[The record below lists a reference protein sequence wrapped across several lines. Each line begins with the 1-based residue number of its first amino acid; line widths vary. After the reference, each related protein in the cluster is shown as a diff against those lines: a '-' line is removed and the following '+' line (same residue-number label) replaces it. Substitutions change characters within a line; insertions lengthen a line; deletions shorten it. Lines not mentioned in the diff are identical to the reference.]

1 MKGRSPVRLSGRVV
15 VLALVVLL
23 ASVVLLQY
31 SIDNTTTAKA
41 GWEDS
46 SPFDAGRSVLDL
58 LGGIRETLAAYFWT
72 KTDEVFH
79 EYLSANIGKE
89 DALYPYYW
97 MITRLDPHFTMPY
110 YFASWTLAR
119 LGRVDQ
125 GFNLAMEGLR
135 YNPYSA
141 NLQENLASMYF
152 FLKKDPKKARYHILK
167 AIELTNDKQQKTVY
181 RSFLDTVNKVIEGK
195 RKIPDVAPLRQTNK
209 LKKEIEEHEEH
220 H

>member
-1 MKGRSPVRLSGRVV
+1 MKGRSPVRLSTRVI

-23 ASVVLLQY
+23 AGVVLMQY

-195 RKIPDVAPLRQTNK
+195 RKIPDVAPLRETNK

>member
-1 MKGRSPVRLSGRVV
+1 MKGRSPVRLSTRVI

-23 ASVVLLQY
+23 AGVVLLQY

-195 RKIPDVAPLRQTNK
+195 RKIPDVAPLRETNK

>member
-1 MKGRSPVRLSGRVV
+1 MKGRSPVRLSGRVI

-23 ASVVLLQY
+23 AGVVLLQY

-181 RSFLDTVNKVIEGK
+181 RSFLDTVNKVIEAMGAGK
-195 RKIPDVAPLRQTNK
+195 VAAASMDAWMRG
-209 LKKEIEEHEEH
+209 H
-220 H
+220 

>member
-1 MKGRSPVRLSGRVV
+1 MKGRSPVRLSTRVI

-23 ASVVLLQY
+23 AGVVLLQY

>member
-1 MKGRSPVRLSGRVV
+1 MKGRSPVRLSGRVI

-23 ASVVLLQY
+23 AGVVLLQY
-31 SIDNTTTAKA
+31 SIDNTTTANT

-46 SPFDAGRSVLDL
+46 SPFDTARSVLDV

-125 GFNLAMEGLR
+125 GFSLAMEGLR

-195 RKIPDVAPLRQTNK
+195 RKIPDVAPLRETNK

>member
-1 MKGRSPVRLSGRVV
+1 MKGRSPVRLSTRVI

-23 ASVVLLQY
+23 AGVVLLQY
-31 SIDNTTTAKA
+31 SIDNTTTAKT

-46 SPFDAGRSVLDL
+46 SPFDTARSVLDV

>member
-1 MKGRSPVRLSGRVV
+1 MKGRSPVRLSTRVI

-23 ASVVLLQY
+23 AGVVLLQY

-195 RKIPDVAPLRQTNK
+195 RKIPDVAPLRAD
-209 LKKEIEEHEEH
+209 E
-220 H
+220 

>member
-1 MKGRSPVRLSGRVV
+1 MKGRSPVRLSTRVI

-23 ASVVLLQY
+23 AGVVLLQY

-79 EYLSANIGKE
+79 EYFSANIGKE